1 MSNNNEMKT
10 VYSPKEIEEKIYD
23 MWIKNDCFKAN
34 PNNKKKPYTIIM
46 PPPNVTGKLH
56 MGHALDIS
64 LQDSLIRYK
73 RMKGYEALWQPGT
86 DHAAI
91 STEIKVVDKLKSKG
105 IDKHDLGREGFLK
118 EAWKWKEEYE
128 HNIIDQQKKMGSS
141 CDWSKLR
148 FTMDEG
154 CSKAVLYTFKHLYDK
169 GLIYRGDKIVNYCP
183 TCHTTISDAE
193 VVYEEQ
199 DGALY
204 HIKYYFKGEKDKY
217 IVVATTRPETM
228 LGDTAVAVNPKD
240 RRNNKLI
247 GKKVILPLVN
257 RELDIIGDEYVDM
270 DFGTG
275 FVKMTPCH
283 DPNDYQVGLRHNLE
297 QISVIDDDGKIDFKD
312 SRYHGMDRFEARKEI
327 VKDLK
332 EQGFIEKIENHK
344 HNVGTHDRCH
354 TTIEPMV
361 KLQWFVKMESM
372 AKKAIEALKKGDLRF
387 VPDNYKNTYLNWLN
401 NIKDWCISRQIWWG
415 HRIPVYYCNDCN
427 KLTVSINEVKKC
439 EHCGSKNIHQ
449 DEDTLDTWFSS
460 ALWPFSTLGWP
471 DIKNPVYKYF
481 YPTDTLVTGYDII
494 FFWVVRMVFSGLEQT
509 KECPFKDVL
518 IHGIVRDEL
527 GRKMSKSLNN
537 GIDPLEVIN
546 EYGADALR
554 LSLLIG
560 NAPGNDMRYIPAK
573 VVNARNFLN
582 KVWNASRFILMNDN
596 KELENIAKK
605 MSIKE
610 LGIEDKWII
619 AKLNELIKEVNI
631 NIDKY
636 ELGIALE
643 KIEKFIWEEF
653 CDWYI
658 ELNKSRLYG
667 EDKKEKAKALS
678 VLKTVLSL
686 SLKLLHPFCPFIT
699 EEIYS
704 KFKKELI
711 IKSVFPSFNKDFV
724 YKNEKDKIEYVKD
737 IIKSIRNLRAEL
749 NVKNSV
755 KSKLYIITKNNKLFN
770 ETGYI
775 IKNLASVSE
784 IIILDNEKE
793 LENINSLDKFQAL
806 IFKDAKLYLPFS
818 ELVDIEKE
826 KKRINDEI
834 EKVKFEITRAEGML
848 NNKNFVEKA
857 PKEKIDAER
866 EKLDNYKKVMDDL
879 IKNLNSL

>member
-1 MSNNNEMKT
+1 
-10 VYSPKEIEEKIYD
+10 
-23 MWIKNDCFKAN
+23 
-34 PNNKKKPYTIIM
+34 
-46 PPPNVTGKLH
+46 
-56 MGHALDIS
+56 
-64 LQDSLIRYK
+64 
-73 RMKGYEALWQPGT
+73 
-86 DHAAI
+86 
-91 STEIKVVDKLKSKG
+91 
-105 IDKHDLGREGFLK
+105 
-118 EAWKWKEEYE
+118 
-128 HNIIDQQKKMGSS
+128 
-141 CDWSKLR
+141 
-148 FTMDEG
+148 
-154 CSKAVLYTFKHLYDK
+154 
-169 GLIYRGDKIVNYCP
+169 
-183 TCHTTISDAE
+183 
-193 VVYEEQ
+193 
-199 DGALY
+199 
-204 HIKYYFKGEKDKY
+204 
-217 IVVATTRPETM
+217 M

-240 RRNNKLI
+240 KRNNKLI
-247 GKKVILPLVN
+247 GKKLILPLVN
-257 RELDIIGDEYVDM
+257 RELEIIGDEYVDM
-270 DFGTG
+270 EFGTG

-297 QISVIDDDGKIDFKD
+297 QICVIDDDGKIDFKN

-372 AKKAIEALKKGDLRF
+372 AKKAIEVLKKGELRF

-415 HRIPVYYCNDCN
+415 HRIPVYYCDDC
-427 KLTVSINEVKKC
+427 KKITVSINEVKKC

-471 DIKNPVYKYF
+471 DTDNAIYKYF

-509 KECPFKDVL
+509 KKCPFKDVL

-537 GIDPLEVIN
+537 GIDPLEVID

-596 KELENIAKK
+596 KELEDIAKN

-619 AKLNELIKEVNI
+619 TKLNELIKEVNL

-658 ELNKSRLYG
+658 ELNKARLYG

-704 KFKKELI
+704 KFKNELI
-711 IKSVFPSFNKDFV
+711 IKSIYPSFNKHFE
-724 YKNEKDKIEYVKD
+724 YKNEKNKIEYVKE

-755 KSKLYIITKNNKLFN
+755 KSKIYIITNNKKLFD

-784 IIILDNEKE
+784 IIILNNEKE
-793 LENINSLDKFQAL
+793 LEKINSLDKFQAL
-806 IFKDAKLYLPFS
+806 IFKDAKVYLPFS

-834 EKVKFEITRAEGML
+834 EKVKFEISRAEGML
-848 NNKNFVEKA
+848 SNKNFIEKA
-857 PKEKIDAER
+857 PKAKIDEEK
-866 EKLDNYKKVMDDL
+866 EKLENYKKVMNDL

>member
-118 EAWKWKEEYE
+118 EAWKWKEEFE

-204 HIKYYFKGEKDKY
+204 HIRYYFKDDKDKY

-240 RRNNKLI
+240 KRNNKLI

-415 HRIPVYYCNDCN
+415 HRIPVYYCDDCN

-439 EHCGSKNIHQ
+439 EHCRSKNIHQ

-704 KFKKELI
+704 KFKNELI

-724 YKNEKDKIEYVKD
+724 YKSEKDKIEYVKD

-793 LENINSLDKFQAL
+793 LEKINSLDKFQAL